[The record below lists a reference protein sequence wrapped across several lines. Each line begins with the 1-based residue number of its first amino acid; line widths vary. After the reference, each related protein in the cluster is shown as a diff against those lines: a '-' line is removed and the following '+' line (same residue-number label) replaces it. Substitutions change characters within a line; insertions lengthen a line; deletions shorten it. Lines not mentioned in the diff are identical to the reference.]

1 MKILTIVGTRPELIK
16 LSQVIKKLDVFCDHF
31 IAHTGQNHDYE
42 LNEVFFEDLSIRKPD
57 YFLNCADNNFAYT
70 IANIIK
76 KTYDLLKE
84 LKPDAVLIYGDTNS
98 CLSVIPAKRMK
109 IPVFHMEAG
118 NRCFDQRVPEEL
130 NRKIVDHL
138 SDINM
143 PISDHA
149 RNYLEKEGIEPQR
162 IIKVGSSMFE
172 VLNVQENQ
180 IKKSK
185 ILHKLNLEKSK
196 YFVVSLHREE
206 NVDTF
211 EKLEVIV
218 NTLNSICESYNY
230 KIIFSIHPRTRN
242 KLKEFDLLSSMNE
255 NIIKMKP
262 LGFNDYIKLQ
272 KDAACTISDSG
283 TISEES
289 SILRFSAITIRETH
303 ERPEA
308 MDEGTLIMSGLN
320 KENVLRSLKIAMHD
334 KNFKITKDYKVENL
348 SSKIVKIIL
357 SYTHYINNFTWKKNQ
372 KF

>member
-1 MKILTIVGTRPELIK
+1 MNHIIIK
-16 LSQVIKKLDVFCDHF
+16 L
-31 IAHTGQNHDYE
+31 
-42 LNEVFFEDLSIRKPD
+42 FFD
-57 YFLNCADNNFAYT
+57 
-70 IANIIK
+70 
-76 KTYDLLKE
+76 
-84 LKPDAVLIYGDTNS
+84 
-98 CLSVIPAKRMK
+98 
-109 IPVFHMEAG
+109 
-118 NRCFDQRVPEEL
+118 
-130 NRKIVDHL
+130 
-138 SDINM
+138 
-143 PISDHA
+143 
-149 RNYLEKEGIEPQR
+149 
-162 IIKVGSSMFE
+162 SSK
-172 VLNVQENQ
+172 N
-180 IKKSK
+180 K
-185 ILHKLNLEKSK
+185 
-196 YFVVSLHREE
+196 
-206 NVDTF
+206 
-211 EKLEVIV
+211 
-218 NTLNSICESYNY
+218 
-230 KIIFSIHPRTRN
+230 N